1 MIPESVG
8 SSLLETKR
16 FFLSSLLDLILEE
29 ERLFLAAFHF
39 IPDFISFRLDLR
51 LNLIRFLPGASDT
64 HLERGL
70 ML

>member
-1 MIPESVG
+1 MI
-8 SSLLETKR
+8 LNQR
-16 FFLSSLLDLILEE
+16 FFRSSLLDLILEE
-29 ERLFLAAFHF
+29 ERLFFAAFHF